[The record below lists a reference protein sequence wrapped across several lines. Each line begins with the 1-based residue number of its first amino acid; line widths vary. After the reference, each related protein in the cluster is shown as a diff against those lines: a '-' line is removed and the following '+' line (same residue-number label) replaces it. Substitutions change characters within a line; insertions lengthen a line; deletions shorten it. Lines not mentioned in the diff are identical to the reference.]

1 MLWRPRYQCCILRK
15 VRMQDA
21 IASTQPRAL
30 PRMSKRFESY
40 HDAIFRMIML
50 PVSAK
55 RKLNF
60 SNFRFGVS
68 AVAV

>member
-1 MLWRPRYQCCILRK
+1 LNAASESKDFGGGAENSTRGACAPRNQQSRWPKSLEQF
-15 VRMQDA
+15 VGNDDVA
-21 IASTQPRAL
+21 
-30 PRMSKRFESY
+30 
-40 HDAIFRMIML
+40 
-50 PVSAK
+50 VGGK

>member
-1 MLWRPRYQCCILRK
+1 LDNR
-15 VRMQDA
+15 
-21 IASTQPRAL
+21 
-30 PRMSKRFESY
+30 
-40 HDAIFRMIML
+40 HDDVVACG
-50 PVSAK
+50 K